1 MAFSLPASVSQLISR
16 LESAGYEAYA
26 VGGCVRDMLCGRT
39 PHDWDLCTSAMPWET
54 KACFPD
60 CTVLTIGEK
69 HGTITVLWNGEPYEI
84 TTYRVDG
91 TYTDCRRPEEVTF
104 VRSLEEDLR
113 RRDFTM
119 NAMAYHPERGLV
131 DLCGGRDDLAAG
143 VLRCVGDPE
152 RRFSEDALRILRGL
166 RFAACY
172 RLALELETAAAAV
185 RLAPLLGRI
194 AVERID
200 TEFQKLLLADG
211 DAAAEILR
219 QYPTVWNTIFPEFLP
234 MQQCLQ
240 HNPYH
245 QYDVWEHTLHVL
257 ENAPHDIILRW
268 AALLHDV
275 GKPACRFTG
284 ADGIDHFYGHAE
296 KSAEMSRQI
305 LRLLHADHTR
315 IHDVCTLVA
324 HHDMPLSDSPRFMRR
339 LLAKLGETQVR
350 RLLALKRADDA
361 GKADGV
367 LERREAQW
375 TAAENFLEQLLAENA
390 CLRVKDLA
398 VGGADLLALG
408 IPQGKQIGKILHML
422 LEQVLDDKLPNERE
436 VLLHAVPECRK
447 ALSDE

>member
-1 MAFSLPASVSQLISR
+1 MAFSLPASVCQLISR

-166 RFAACY
+166 GFAA
-172 RLALELETAAAAV
+172 
-185 RLAPLLGRI
+185 
-194 AVERID
+194 
-200 TEFQKLLLADG
+200 
-211 DAAAEILR
+211 
-219 QYPTVWNTIFPEFLP
+219 
-234 MQQCLQ
+234 
-240 HNPYH
+240 
-245 QYDVWEHTLHVL
+245 
-257 ENAPHDIILRW
+257 
-268 AALLHDV
+268 
-275 GKPACRFTG
+275 
-284 ADGIDHFYGHAE
+284 
-296 KSAEMSRQI
+296 
-305 LRLLHADHTR
+305 
-315 IHDVCTLVA
+315 
-324 HHDMPLSDSPRFMRR
+324 
-339 LLAKLGETQVR
+339 
-350 RLLALKRADDA
+350 
-361 GKADGV
+361 
-367 LERREAQW
+367 
-375 TAAENFLEQLLAENA
+375 
-390 CLRVKDLA
+390 
-398 VGGADLLALG
+398 
-408 IPQGKQIGKILHML
+408 
-422 LEQVLDDKLPNERE
+422 
-436 VLLHAVPECRK
+436 
-447 ALSDE
+447 

>member
-1 MAFSLPASVSQLISR
+1 MAFFLPASVSQLISR

-26 VGGCVRDMLCGRT
+26 VGGCVRDMICGRT

-54 KACFPD
+54 KACFLD
-60 CTVLTIGEK
+60 CTMLTIGEK

-172 RLALELETAAAAV
+172 RLALEPETAAAAV

-284 ADGIDHFYGHAE
+284 AVNDTVH
-296 KSAEMSRQI
+296 
-305 LRLLHADHTR
+305 
-315 IHDVCTLVA
+315 
-324 HHDMPLSDSPRFMRR
+324 
-339 LLAKLGETQVR
+339 
-350 RLLALKRADDA
+350 
-361 GKADGV
+361 
-367 LERREAQW
+367 
-375 TAAENFLEQLLAENA
+375 
-390 CLRVKDLA
+390 
-398 VGGADLLALG
+398 
-408 IPQGKQIGKILHML
+408 
-422 LEQVLDDKLPNERE
+422 
-436 VLLHAVPECRK
+436 
-447 ALSDE
+447 

>member
-1 MAFSLPASVSQLISR
+1 MAFFLPASVSQLISR

-26 VGGCVRDMLCGRT
+26 VGGCVRDMICGRT

-54 KACFPD
+54 KACFLD
-60 CTVLTIGEK
+60 CTMLTIGEK

-143 VLRCVGDPE
+143 VLRCMGDPE

-172 RLALELETAAAAV
+172 RLALEPETAAAAV

-275 GKPACRFTG
+275 GKPACRFT
-284 ADGIDHFYGHAE
+284 
-296 KSAEMSRQI
+296 
-305 LRLLHADHTR
+305 LRLERTASTTFTDTLRKALR
-315 IHDVCTLVA
+315 CPVRSCGCCTLTIHA
-324 HHDMPLSDSPRFMRR
+324 STMS
-339 LLAKLGETQVR
+339 VR
-350 RLLALKRADDA
+350 WWHIMICRSATVHVSCAVSWQSLVRHRYA
-361 GKADGV
+361 
-367 LERREAQW
+367 
-375 TAAENFLEQLLAENA
+375 A
-390 CLRVKDLA
+390 CLR
-398 VGGADLLALG
+398 
-408 IPQGKQIGKILHML
+408 
-422 LEQVLDDKLPNERE
+422 
-436 VLLHAVPECRK
+436 
-447 ALSDE
+447 